1 VEIIT
6 VDTETYYDKDFS
18 LSKITMEHYIRDPRF
33 EVIMLGIRW
42 PDGTK
47 EIVTG
52 SHEEVQYRLDGI
64 EWGKYAVLAHNT
76 LFDAAIL
83 AWRFGVNPAV
93 WLDTLSMARAMFGMK
108 GNSLALL
115 AKRYG
120 LEDKGTAVQNAMGK
134 RRCDFTEQE
143 FKDYADY
150 CLHDVQLCHELFFLM
165 SNGWY
170 KPETFDH
177 RDPYP
182 RKELE
187 LIDRL
192 IRMYTEPTLRL
203 NVQKLEEHLADVVR
217 RKDELLSNAGIAKE
231 DLMSN
236 PKFALVLESFGVSP
250 PMKISATTGKQAFAF
265 AKTDPGMKALLE
277 HPDDRVQAVVA
288 ARMGVKSTL
297 EETRTQRFINMAQ
310 RNPLF
315 PVPLRYSAAR
325 THRLGGTDGI
335 NLQNLPARGAQANK
349 LKKCIEA
356 PPGHVI
362 IDCDSSNIEARMLA
376 WLAGQ
381 DDLVQ
386 DFANGVDVYCKMAS
400 KIFGRPIT
408 KADKVERF
416 VGKTVVLGCGYQTGA
431 VKLQITL
438 KASEMN
444 MDLELSECKNIIDTY
459 RNSVPAITRLWRTGD
474 TAIEAMHR
482 NTSMWFGREGVAL
495 VEGNKGIKLPSGL
508 YISYPQLHRGLK
520 PSSGN
525 ARMAMEV
532 WQYKDETGLVDIYGG
547 KLVENCLAAGT
558 LVLTNRGWVA
568 IEAVRAEDLVH
579 DGIEFVTHGGTVFK
593 SVQTCVSIDGVLMTP
608 DHEVLTNGGWIP
620 ASQNPEPYRPDLR
633 HVDGVEP
640 RAQRWEEAELA
651 LPVSVRDAMCQSG
664 GRCAQGDQAG
674 RHPQLWMLDKTA
686 DLASPYDPR
695 DEQASGV
702 RRLAQYVRSVSA
714 TLASGMEQL
723 RRARDNSLRTV
734 ADFRELLVR
743 YGSDVCSRFGF
754 GSDRQRWAVF
764 SGELSVDRQA
774 NEYYEQ
780 TEHYPRGRHTQTF
793 GRHWDLP
800 KHDLLQTETRL
811 DSRPTADNPELF
823 KPVYDILNA
832 GPRQR
837 FVVLGERGPF
847 IVHNC
852 VQALARIVVMQQL
865 LRISKKL
872 HVVLTVHDAV
882 AAIAREE
889 EAEQAQAYV
898 EECMRWVPKWA
909 VGCPINCESGIGKTY
924 GDC

>member
-1 VEIIT
+1 MDIIT
-6 VDTETYYDKDFS
+6 ADFETFYDKNYS
-18 LSKITMEHYIRDPRF
+18 LSKLTVEAYIRDPRF
-33 EVIMLGIRW
+33 EVIMLGVRW

-64 EWGKYAVLAHNT
+64 EWGKYAVLCHNT

-83 AWRFGVNPAV
+83 AWRFGVNPAA

-143 FKDYADY
+143 FKNYADY
-150 CLHDVQLCHELFFLM
+150 CLHDVELCHELFFLM

-203 NVQKLEEHLADVVR
+203 NAQKLEEHLADVVR
-217 RKDELLSNAGIAKE
+217 RKEELLSNAGIAKE

-250 PMKISATTGKQAFAF
+250 PMKISPTTGKQAFAF

-277 HPDDRVQAVVA
+277 HPDERVQAVVA

-297 EETRTQRFINMAQ
+297 EETRTKRFIDMAQ

-356 PPGHVI
+356 PPGYVI

-386 DFANGVDVYCKMAS
+386 DFTDGVDVYCKMAS
-400 KIFGRPIT
+400 KIFGRPVT

-474 TAIEAMHR
+474 TAIEAMHK

-508 YISYPQLHRGLK
+508 YISYPQLHRGVK
-520 PSSGN
+520 NKNG
-525 ARMAMEV
+525 MAFEA

-547 KLVENCLAAGT
+547 KLVEN
-558 LVLTNRGWVA
+558 V
-568 IEAVRAEDLVH
+568 
-579 DGIEFVTHGGTVFK
+579 
-593 SVQTCVSIDGVLMTP
+593 
-608 DHEVLTNGGWIP
+608 
-620 ASQNPEPYRPDLR
+620 
-633 HVDGVEP
+633 
-640 RAQRWEEAELA
+640 
-651 LPVSVRDAMCQSG
+651 
-664 GRCAQGDQAG
+664 
-674 RHPQLWMLDKTA
+674 
-686 DLASPYDPR
+686 
-695 DEQASGV
+695 
-702 RRLAQYVRSVSA
+702 
-714 TLASGMEQL
+714 
-723 RRARDNSLRTV
+723 
-734 ADFRELLVR
+734 
-743 YGSDVCSRFGF
+743 
-754 GSDRQRWAVF
+754 
-764 SGELSVDRQA
+764 
-774 NEYYEQ
+774 
-780 TEHYPRGRHTQTF
+780 
-793 GRHWDLP
+793 
-800 KHDLLQTETRL
+800 
-811 DSRPTADNPELF
+811 
-823 KPVYDILNA
+823 
-832 GPRQR
+832 
-837 FVVLGERGPF
+837 
-847 IVHNC
+847 

-865 LRISKKL
+865 LKISKKL
-872 HVVLTVHDAV
+872 HIVLTVHDAV

-909 VGCPINCESGIGKTY
+909 AGCPINCESGIGKTY